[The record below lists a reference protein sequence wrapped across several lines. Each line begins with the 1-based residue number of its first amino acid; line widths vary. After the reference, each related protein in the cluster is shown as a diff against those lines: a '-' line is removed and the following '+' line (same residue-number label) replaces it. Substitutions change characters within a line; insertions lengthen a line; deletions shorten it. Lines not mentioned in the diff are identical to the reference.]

1 MMARLSGVARGPRP
15 GNVKPYCIQEPPY
28 HVQHGA
34 PLSSTISHVVRTHVP
49 DQRGVSPC
57 IVCEPAVCAARRG
70 VSSGSGGS
78 PRSPLGKPGVP
89 AAAVRDLCGA
99 APWERGNLGRFRSR
113 RDAGALRKK
122 PQEVLCD
129 VCRFKM
135 RIADL
140 SASPLV
146 ACQGVHSQRDC
157 GTIAFEMPLR
167 IDKGGETMKIVV
179 IGGTG

>member
-129 VCRFKM
+129 VCLFKM
-135 RIADL
+135 RRLLLD
-140 SASPLV
+140 SRV
-146 ACQGVHSQRDC
+146 VHSPMAYPPFFVLLSFLKALFFKSLQN
-157 GTIAFEMPLR
+157 ALR
-167 IDKGGETMKIVV
+167 FSDTRGA
-179 IGGTG
+179 